1 MIFKTWVIAILFLTQ
16 ITFAFVVHPIMG
28 WNDVFPLFHWRLF
41 ARVYKK
47 RNLPLLLIKE
57 ADGTKFVTPILFY
70 DFYSARG
77 KSFMTSMSQDLH
89 QILLTHYEEP
99 HLLQQKINMFEKKYF
114 LGQTNVVYQIA
125 DATIDIKDFYEK
137 KMISDLKVIYE
148 NSPNK

>member
-1 MIFKTWVIAILFLTQ
+1 
-16 ITFAFVVHPIMG
+16 
-28 WNDVFPLFHWRLF
+28 
-41 ARVYKK
+41 
-47 RNLPLLLIKE
+47 
-57 ADGTKFVTPILFY
+57 
-70 DFYSARG
+70 
-77 KSFMTSMSQDLH
+77 MTSMSQDLH